1 MTGASRRSHRASEFF
16 TRIRRSLTYAIQ
28 ATGTSARRTSHRG
41 SLFFGERLR
50 GAQPVA
56 KKLGKALLVL
66 LSALGGVS
74 AILFIITSMSPKPD
88 LQVGD
93 ISWSPQNPW
102 PGQRVT
108 ISFQAENVG
117 ASDAGPF
124 VAELRADGT
133 VVSAFVPGIPRGSSE
148 EVRLTW
154 QPNLAGDTTV
164 WVILDSGG
172 VVAEADKDNN
182 QRSAAIAV
190 GQPPILLTPSGVRR
204 ALVRGEDVAFD
215 FEVDW
220 RGNPEQQI
228 GFSILQSPGIE
239 NGGISVGSPIQS
251 SDGTASHVACV
262 LLTGEETPPG
272 FYLVEVLAENK
283 EGELLGTFQIE
294 LFVEAE

>member
-1 MTGASRRSHRASEFF
+1 MTGTGRRSHSVSEFF
-16 TRIRRSLTYAIQ
+16 AGIRRSLTCAIQ
-28 ATGTSARRTSHRG
+28 ATGTLAGRTSHRG

-56 KKLGKALLVL
+56 RKLGRALLVL

-102 PGQRVT
+102 PGQRTT

-117 ASDAGPF
+117 ARDARSF
-124 VAELRADGT
+124 VVELRADGT
-133 VVSAFVPGIPRGSSE
+133 VFSAFVPGIPRDSSE
-148 EVRLTW
+148 EVHLTW

-172 VVAEADKDNN
+172 VVAETDEENN
-182 QRSAAIAV
+182 QSSATIAV
-190 GQPPILLTPSGVRR
+190 GQPTVLLSPSGVRR
-204 ALVRGEDVAFD
+204 TLVRGEDTAFD

-220 RGNPEQQI
+220 RGNSEQQI
-228 GFSILQSPGIE
+228 GFSIRQSPGIE
-239 NGGISVGSPIQS
+239 NGGISVGSPILS
-251 SDGTASHVACV
+251 SDGTASRVTCV
-262 LLTGEETPPG
+262 LLTGEDTPPG
-272 FYLVEVLAENK
+272 FYLVEILAEDK